1 MKTILIALLALGVCV
16 VGCSKTKECQYCKET
31 DIQYRAEICKHC
43 GKDPD
48 GLNGSEIRL
57 ERYKEEAE
65 QKKRGSFWSGEYPKI
80 LILFVIPSA
89 IAIWWYIKDLRARRQ
104 KEDGDID

>member
-1 MKTILIALLALGVCV
+1 MISGAEKKKSDEDSLFGEKEDTIRMLLA
-16 VGCSKTKECQYCKET
+16 
-31 DIQYRAEICKHC
+31 
-43 GKDPD
+43 
-48 GLNGSEIRL
+48 
-57 ERYKEEAE
+57 
-65 QKKRGSFWSGEYPKI
+65 